1 MSNPN
6 FLFLPAPRDISY
18 QDDVFSLSDGKLIA
32 LNGTDVQALRFSAT
46 SLQQALQHHA
56 GVEWGIV
63 AGTAYPTSQ
72 VGATLSVVPQA
83 THHPQGYNLTIT
95 PQAIH
100 LVASE
105 PVGVFYG
112 VLTLIQLLE
121 QCDGEIPTLRIS
133 DSPDFPHRGV
143 MLDISR
149 DKVPTMET
157 LYALVDLLA
166 SWKINQ
172 FQLYTE
178 HTFAYQQHPEV
189 WADASPMTGEEILA
203 LDAYCKARFIELVP
217 NQNTFGHMERWL
229 QHERY
234 LPLAEAPD
242 GSMTPWEV
250 YHHGPFS
257 LAPTDS
263 ASLDL
268 IRSLFDELLPHF
280 SSTQLNIG
288 CDETFDI
295 GQGRSKQTVEE
306 LGAGR
311 VYLDFLLNLYRE
323 TKRRGRTMQF
333 WGDIITQHPDLVPE
347 LPHDS
352 IALEWGYE
360 FDHPFDEHG
369 ALFANSG
376 IPFYVCPGTSSW
388 NCVAGRTQNAL
399 DNLRNAAQN
408 GLKHGAIGYLI
419 TDWGDRGHWQPL
431 PISYLGYA
439 YGAALSWCQDSNQD
453 LDLPS
458 ALSRYVF
465 QDATNTIGQLLYDLG
480 NIYQQP
486 GKRIHNS
493 SLYFWLLQLHP
504 SRSYELNTFIA
515 SEHLPSAEH
524 LQQTKTHISEL
535 IATLPDSAAP
545 LLQRELTWV
554 ADMLQHACDRGL
566 WLLNSPQ
573 SEENSHTRQQL
584 TQDATHLIAEY
595 NVIWHARNRPG
606 GFRESVERMEKM
618 RGDYGV

>member
-6 FLFLPAPRDISY
+6 LLLLPAPRHLSY
-18 QDDVFSLSDGKLIA
+18 QDDLFSLSDGKLIA
-32 LNGTDVQALRFSAT
+32 LNGPDAQSLRLTAT
-46 SLQQALQHHA
+46 SLQHALQQHA
-56 GVEWGIV
+56 GVKWVLV
-63 AGTAYPTSQ
+63 AGTASPASQ
-72 VGATLSVVPQA
+72 IGATLSVVPHA
-83 THHPQGYNLTIT
+83 TPHPQGYQLTIT
-95 PQAIH
+95 PQAID
-100 LVASE
+100 LVASA

-112 VLTLIQLLE
+112 VMTLTQLLE
-121 QCDGEIPTLRIS
+121 QCGPNIPTLRIN
-133 DSPDFPHRGV
+133 DWPDFPHRGV

-157 LYALVDLLA
+157 LYGLVDLLA

-178 HTFAYQQHPEV
+178 HTFAYQQHPEG
-189 WADASPMTGEEILA
+189 WANASPMTGEEILP
-203 LDAYCKARFIELVP
+203 LDAYCQARFVELVP

-229 QHERY
+229 KHERY

-257 LAPTDS
+257 LAPTDP

-268 IRSLFDELLPHF
+268 IRTLFDELLPHF

-295 GQGRSKQTVEE
+295 GQGRSKQAVEE
-306 LGAGR
+306 QGAGR
-311 VYLDFLLNLYRE
+311 VYLDFLLKLYRE
-323 TKRRGRTMQF
+323 SKRRGRTMQF
-333 WGDIITQHPDLVPE
+333 WGDIITQHPDLVGE
-347 LPHDS
+347 LPRDS

-360 FDHPFDEHG
+360 FDHPFEQHG
-369 ALFANSG
+369 AMFADSG

-388 NCVAGRTQNAL
+388 NCVAGRTQNTL

-439 YGAALSWCQDSNQD
+439 YGAALSWSYDNNQN

-465 QDATNTIGQLLYDLG
+465 QDSTNTIGQLLYDLG

-493 SLYFWLLQLHP
+493 SLYF
-504 SRSYELNTFIA
+504 
-515 SEHLPSAEH
+515 
-524 LQQTKTHISEL
+524 
-535 IATLPDSAAP
+535 
-545 LLQRELTWV
+545 
-554 ADMLQHACDRGL
+554 
-566 WLLNSPQ
+566 
-573 SEENSHTRQQL
+573 
-584 TQDATHLIAEY
+584 
-595 NVIWHARNRPG
+595 
-606 GFRESVERMEKM
+606 
-618 RGDYGV
+618 